1 MHKNGYYKKQKTTS
15 AEEDVEKSELLYI
28 AGCNVKWHSHFENSW
43 QFL

>member
-28 AGCNVKWHSHFENSW
+28 VEGM
-43 QFL
+43 